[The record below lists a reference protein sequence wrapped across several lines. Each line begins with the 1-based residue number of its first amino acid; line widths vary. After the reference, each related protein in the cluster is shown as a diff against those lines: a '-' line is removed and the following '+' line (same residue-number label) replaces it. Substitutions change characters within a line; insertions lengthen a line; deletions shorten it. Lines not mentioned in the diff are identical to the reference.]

1 MPRVL
6 LLFEYPTL
14 NGGEQSLLAVLPS
27 LAERDFTFQ
36 ALAPAGSPLAAALTA
51 HGIRITPLS
60 TVDPQGRRLQ
70 QAEIRQQLQATVAR
84 IKPDL
89 VHANSLSMGRLV
101 GPIMAAERIP
111 GIGHLRDIIGLS
123 SQAVADL
130 NRLSRLLAVSQ
141 ATADFHVAQGIAV
154 ERTFVLHNGVDLDRF
169 SPRPRRGWLQ
179 AELKIPQ
186 HAILLGTIGQLVLR
200 KGHDVL
206 AHAAALVAERFPD
219 AHFVIAGSRYSDKD
233 EAREHEQA
241 VRSRFAEGTLVGRG
255 HFVGLRSDIPELL
268 NELTLLIHP
277 ARQEPL
283 GRVLLEA
290 AASGL
295 PIVATDVGGTREI
308 LSSDS
313 AELVPPGDAAA
324 LATAIVKLLD
334 NEPLRRQYATA
345 CRQRV
350 VAHFD
355 ARQAA
360 AALGTHY
367 HEVLEIP
374 RTRPLT

>member
-36 ALAPAGSPLAAALTA
+36 ALAPAGSTLAAALTA